1 MSPPALDGVY
11 RTYQQHDLLL
21 RMLERGP
28 GLHFVPVGFM
38 HALQRLEALLRRPT
52 TATHPRG
59 NGPLFTYQF
68 VFHFK
73 EVPASAMCMRW
84 RRNACACLM

>member
-1 MSPPALDGVY
+1 MVNQFGLCLSASTCPDGVY

-59 NGPLFTYQF
+59 KCPILFS
-68 VFHFK
+68 HAS
-73 EVPASAMCMRW
+73 ASAM
-84 RRNACACLM
+84 